1 MQNFGQINETFK
13 NILVDSIITKDDNGK
28 KIFKAYVKALKENSV
43 LRTQYDVYNKLESKV
58 NEENQPEHNAMFVD
72 ECISVL
78 QKLGKDK
85 INETNNNL
93 VKFLK
98 KYGYDVYGD
107 DYEFKTLHEHIIN
120 AAFLERNAKN
130 VNKVI
135 ESKLFLKEHS
145 KVTENVSVKEI
156 EPYSNK
162 MLVPLIK
169 KKFNDKYANL
179 TELQKKVIKLSIN
192 GTDDAKKE
200 IYTTTIKECVE
211 LVNSQLQE
219 CTIEQKDT
227 LLQVKDKLLRYEF
240 ESDKFAS
247 DMSEMDYLK
256 TTLN

>member
-1 MQNFGQINETFK
+1 MQNFGKINETFK

-28 KIFKAYVKALKENSV
+28 KTFKAYVKALKENYI
-43 LRTQYDVYNKLESKV
+43 LRTQYDVYNKLENKV
-58 NEENQPEHNAMFVD
+58 NEVNQPEHNAMFVD

-78 QKLGKDK
+78 QNLGKDNIEK
-85 INETNNNL
+85 TNNDL
-93 VKFLK
+93 IKFLEK
-98 KYGYDVYGD
+98 KGYSVFNEE
-107 DYEFKTLHEHIIN
+107 YEFKKLHEHIN
-120 AAFLERNAKN
+120 KVAFLERNAKN
-130 VNKVI
+130 VNTVI

-145 KVTENVSVKEI
+145 KSAIAVDVREV

-162 MLVPLIK
+162 MLLPLIK

-179 TELQKKVIKLSIN
+179 TELQKRVIKLSLN
-192 GTDDAKKE
+192 GNDEDKKE
-200 IYTTTIKECVE
+200 LYTTTIKECVD
-211 LVNSQLQE
+211 LVNTQLKE
-219 CTIEQKDT
+219 CTIQQKDT